1 MQSRS
6 VAHALSWSA
15 FAQIGGAVALIVGT
29 RLLTTFVSPAVFGV
43 VALTTGAST
52 LMSSTFCLP
61 ILHVAGRLYPEREL
75 AGRGCVIRRATT
87 QLILAASVFP
97 AFIVLVLGSA
107 YAAQGRTSLMT
118 VIAVAF
124 LVIVEMQRATA
135 QTMLAAARLQREQ
148 ALWAFVEQVLRPLL
162 AVAVVL
168 LFGDQSW
175 LVVAAFALATAVAF
189 VGSRFAHA
197 DTAETSSAE
206 LAAERRRLVRYAA
219 PLLPQAWHGTEA
231 AGMYA
236 AVYGV
241 VSRPFIMLGT
251 IGINAFRPAYF
262 QQVSAND
269 SHAARRT
276 LAMWIGT
283 QLAIST
289 LGLLLLITF
298 QNQLLP
304 LALAPH
310 YAPGFSLTPWIA
322 SGYVLLTLGQ
332 VFQIV
337 SLATYRTWGVT
348 AAESVGAA
356 ASLVVGIPLI
366 MAAGIRGAAWAVPA
380 YFGAQLICSVVIASR
395 TPKTQSTVEFDAL
408 PVLTT

>member
-219 PLLPQAWHGTEA
+219 PLLPQALSAWVTGTGDRYLLAWWHRGRRNVRSCVRGREPSVYHA
-231 AGMYA
+231 RHDRHQRVSSSVLSAGQ
-236 AVYGV
+236 
-241 VSRPFIMLGT
+241 RK
-251 IGINAFRPAYF
+251 R
-262 QQVSAND
+262 
-269 SHAARRT
+269 
-276 LAMWIGT
+276 
-283 QLAIST
+283 
-289 LGLLLLITF
+289 
-298 QNQLLP
+298 
-304 LALAPH
+304 
-310 YAPGFSLTPWIA
+310 
-322 SGYVLLTLGQ
+322 
-332 VFQIV
+332 
-337 SLATYRTWGVT
+337 
-348 AAESVGAA
+348 
-356 ASLVVGIPLI
+356 
-366 MAAGIRGAAWAVPA
+366 
-380 YFGAQLICSVVIASR
+380 
-395 TPKTQSTVEFDAL
+395 
-408 PVLTT
+408 